1 MYNGKRLSTN
11 YFVVWIQLR
20 CPSQQSNCGVA
31 VAFVDKTLYNN
42 TMHTHTHCFWMLIYL
57 FTYYIIRTYGVLWK
71 SLKSE

>member
-31 VAFVDKTLYNN
+31 VAFVDKTLHNN
-42 TMHTHTHCFWMLIYL
+42 TMHTHTQFLDAYLFIYL
-57 FTYYIIRTYGVLWK
+57 LYHSYVRSFMEEFK
-71 SLKSE
+71 M